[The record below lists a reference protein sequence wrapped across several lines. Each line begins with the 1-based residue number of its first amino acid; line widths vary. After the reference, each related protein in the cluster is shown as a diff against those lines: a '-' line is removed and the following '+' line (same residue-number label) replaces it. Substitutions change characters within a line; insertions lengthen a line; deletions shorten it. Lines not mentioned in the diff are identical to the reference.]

1 MQEKSEDL
9 TNVGLQSYMKELSSE
24 EQIKLKT
31 FVALLF
37 KKSYITINDKFNGRT
52 HFSPVE
58 LLALK
63 PVIEGELWRK

>member
-1 MQEKSEDL
+1 
-9 TNVGLQSYMKELSSE
+9 MKELSSE